1 MGLCHSNGYNR
12 RSSSVNSR
20 TKTGSTNNSL
30 DRDSNSNMTQLNE
43 KRRGKTPNINT
54 TKIKNIENLSEK
66 EFIIN
71 KKNINEKF
79 DVISQID
86 KMSNYSEK
94 IKYDLISENNNNN
107 KKKTKNIETFFNK
120 IIKPNHNNISNI
132 INNNNNNNNKKQ
144 KPMINIRTKFN
155 NFSKKEIETP
165 IKLKNI
171 DNNNYSTIK
180 AQKSNSHK
188 KEK

>member
-1 MGLCHSNGYNR
+1 MGLCHSNGFNR
-12 RSSSVNSR
+12 RSSSVNTR

-30 DRDSNSNMTQLNE
+30 DRDSNSNITQINE
-43 KRRGKTPNINT
+43 KRRGKTPNTDLN
-54 TKIKNIENLSEK
+54 KLKNKDNLSEK

-71 KKNINEKF
+71 KKNIKEKF

-94 IKYDLISENNNNN
+94 IKYDLINGDENNLNNN
-107 KKKTKNIETFFNK
+107 KKKTKNIECFFNK
-120 IIKPNHNNISNI
+120 VIKPNYNKNNISN
-132 INNNNNNNNKKQ
+132 NHTNNKKQ

-155 NFSKKEIETP
+155 NFSKKDIETP
-165 IKLKNI
+165 IKLRNI

-180 AQKSNSHK
+180 NTLNLNQK
-188 KEK
+188 